1 MVAPESA
8 TLPAPL
14 TAVTAPPAH
23 VVAPEA
29 GAPLTR
35 PAGYVSVNAAPVIA
49 AAFALLSVMVSTEVP
64 AMPIE
69 AGANALAIVGCRRTV
84 SVEEALGAAPALV
97 VVTLPVLF
105 RYAPAVADVTFTV
118 TLHEPFAG
126 TVPPAS
132 ATLVPLLAAVT
143 TPAPHV
149 VAPPAAAVLTTF
161 AGYVSVNA
169 APVIAAAF
177 ALVSVMVRVELALGA
192 TSDGLKAL
200 EIAGCRRTFNVDEA
214 LAPVPALVVVIG
226 PVELSREPAAADVT
240 LTVTVHEPLA
250 GTVPV
255 ASA

>member
-69 AGANALAIVGCRRTV
+69 AGANALATVGCRRTV
-84 SVEEALGAAPALV
+84 RVDDALGAVPALV
-97 VVTLPVLF
+97 VVTLPVLL
-105 RYAPAVADVTFTV
+105 RYAPAIALVTFTV

-149 VAPPAAAVLTTF
+149 VAPPAAAVLTRL
-161 AGYVSVNA
+161 AGELSVNA
-169 APVIAAAF
+169 APVTAAAVGLVRVIVRTEG
-177 ALVSVMVRVELALGA
+177 ALVPIE
-192 TSDGLKAL
+192 
-200 EIAGCRRTFNVDEA
+200 
-214 LAPVPALVVVIG
+214 
-226 PVELSREPAAADVT
+226 
-240 LTVTVHEPLA
+240 
-250 GTVPV
+250 
-255 ASA
+255 